1 MKTIPTSATITATTR
16 ITTKTIT
23 HRIYYARIFFVCEIQ
38 NDKNIVYVTLNLYC
52 DGSEFAPA
60 LEGSHPHTH
69 TYFHLHTHKLKLTY
83 THAHI
88 HTYATDLPPSL
99 LSHQKIRQ
107 NAGQKLRYAAHAH
120 THTLTY
126 IDMIESAVE
135 GIPAP
140 VSPTDAHPAGFDGN
154 TSRRCFIP
162 FKCNTNVGRS
172 SIARWL
178 WLAGCLSRSFACS
191 LVVYLRIVCCF
202 ILVAHVCLSSFFYG
216 IYMLHIRVLF
226 VVAVVVGGAST
237 RFGKGVVWLLELPAV
252 ACHQCCAGLCVCV
265 CVGVLRSSI
274 STDRHSLL
282 SHIYT

>member
-1 MKTIPTSATITATTR
+1 M
-16 ITTKTIT
+16 
-23 HRIYYARIFFVCEIQ
+23 
-38 NDKNIVYVTLNLYC
+38 TLNLYC

-107 NAGQKLRYAAHAH
+107 NAGQKLRYAAH

-126 IDMIESAVE
+126 IDMVESAVE

-202 ILVAHVCLSSFFYG
+202 ILVAHVCLSSFFLWNLYAPHQG
-216 IYMLHIRVLF
+216 F
-226 VVAVVVGGAST
+226 VCCSCCCWWREHSFWQGGCVA
-237 RFGKGVVWLLELPAV
+237 P
-252 ACHQCCAGLCVCV
+252 
-265 CVGVLRSSI
+265 
-274 STDRHSLL
+274 
-282 SHIYT
+282 